1 MKLIVNVP
9 PGRVAERRYVLDVVV
24 REWLGFDYELV
35 PGEGESV
42 VIGLAGAG
50 HSRAL
55 TLPDTLLAT
64 SPEDWLT
71 TRSMPA
77 LPLARVRGGVAGS
90 PPYKPGGVGDDAIPI
105 LFGAPGPDGHA
116 WARADTGLETSVDL
130 LGGIFFMLT
139 RYEELVRGARDSH
152 DRFPAAASV
161 AFADDFVDRPIVD
174 EYVDLL
180 WWGLS
185 SLWPKLERKSSVF
198 RLRLTH
204 DVDQPWA
211 AVGRPRLAV
220 ARSLLGD
227 LVRRRD
233 LGLAASRVRA
243 IIQARAGRVDH
254 DPYNTFDF
262 LMTQSESHGTRSTF
276 YFQAR
281 PSGRYGSQYRLTDP
295 QIQGLMRTIH
305 ERGHEIGL
313 HPSYESHGSLERT
326 IQEFD
331 DLRAA
336 CDLAGVA
343 QASWGVRQHYLRFE
357 APTTWRILDRAGFAH
372 DSTVGYAE
380 RIGFRAGT
388 CREFPVFDLLT
399 SRSLRIRERP
409 LLVMDAT
416 LLTYMSLG
424 LDEAVSRAGAIADA
438 CRLHE
443 GDATILYHNHTLHT
457 RRLRDHYRTLLQRVV
472 SSRPRAS

>member
-1 MKLIVNVP
+1 MKLTVRVP
-9 PGRVAERRYVLDVVV
+9 PSRIEERRYVLDVVL
-24 REWLGFDYELV
+24 REWLGIDYELV
-35 PGEGESV
+35 SAGGDSV
-42 VIGLAGAG
+42 VI
-50 HSRAL
+50 SRSDAADSPTLTIADAL
-55 TLPDTLLAT
+55 FPMSAD
-64 SPEDWLT
+64 DWLT
-71 TRSMPA
+71 TQSMPT
-77 LPLARVRGGVAGS
+77 LPLVRVRGVVAGS
-90 PPYKPGGVGDDAIPI
+90 PLANGPIPV
-105 LFGAPGPDGHA
+105 LFGTANLDGDA
-116 WARADTGLETSVDL
+116 WARTDAGLETSVDL

-139 RYEELVRGARDSH
+139 RYEELVRRERDSH
-152 DRFPAAASV
+152 GRFPYDASL
-161 AFADDFVDRPIVD
+161 AFAEGFVERPIVD
-174 EYVDLL
+174 EYVDML

-185 SLWPKLERKSSVF
+185 SLWSSLERKRSAY

-204 DVDQPWA
+204 DVDYAWA
-211 AVGRPRLAV
+211 AVGRPPTAV

-233 LGLAASRVRA
+233 PGIAASRLRA
-243 IIQARAGRVDH
+243 IIDVGAGRVDR